1 MRILISE
8 NKVEKLKNLIE
19 LKGMKKAI
27 QLMGSFN
34 NIVKVLGYDDAEK
47 YIYQYL
53 VDTKYPDYGWEDN
66 DYYTEEID
74 SHGSLQFFINDREGY
89 YIDDR
94 GTLDIKPWLWDE
106 LEELFDDYNWKR
118 IFQQWFEDNTGLEVI
133 RVE

>member
-19 LKGMKKAI
+19 LKGMKKAV

-34 NIVKVLGYDDAEK
+34 NIVKVLGYEDVEK

-53 VDTKYPDYGWEDN
+53 ADTKYPDYGWQTHEDYK
-66 DYYTEEID
+66 DEMGIYGLI
-74 SHGSLQFFINDREGY
+74 QFFINDIEGY
-89 YIDDR
+89 YINDR

-106 LEELFDDYNWKR
+106 LEELFDGYNWKR

-133 RVE
+133 RVD